1 MLAPTAMDFSSGK
14 VGTNGTDKS
23 VPYKGAEEDNGV
35 RCKIQQRTTEL
46 RSSHGFLRCSEPS
59 YQRYMYP

>member
-14 VGTNGTDKS
+14 VGTIGTDKS

-35 RCKIQQRTTEL
+35 RCKIQRRTTEL
-46 RSSHGFLRCSEPS
+46 RSRYGFLNYSEPGN
-59 YQRYMYP
+59 QR